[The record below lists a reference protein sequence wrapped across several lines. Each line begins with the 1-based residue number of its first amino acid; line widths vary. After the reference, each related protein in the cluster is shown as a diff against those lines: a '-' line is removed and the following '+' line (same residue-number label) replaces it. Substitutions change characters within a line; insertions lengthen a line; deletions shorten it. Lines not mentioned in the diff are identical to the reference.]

1 MAICKDLGELG
12 PILSSLNGLII
23 YHPTKTIINCEGN
36 VKSQGKRN
44 AFSPYYQKN
53 MP

>member
-1 MAICKDLGELG
+1 MTICKDLGELG

-36 VKSQGKRN
+36 VKSQGKIS
-44 AFSPYYQKN
+44 AFSP
-53 MP
+53 